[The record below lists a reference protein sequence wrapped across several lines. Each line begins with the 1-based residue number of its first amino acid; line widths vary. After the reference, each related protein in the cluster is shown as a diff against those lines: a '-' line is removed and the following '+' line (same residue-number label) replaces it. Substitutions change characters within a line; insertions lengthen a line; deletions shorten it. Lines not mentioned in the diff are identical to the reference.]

1 MNSQAVE
8 ALLWNGINP
17 PEPLPEFFRTTCPK
31 CSATRR
37 KRRQRCLV
45 VITDD
50 DRVRWYCHHCGY
62 DDEEW
67 FVVAKPIGRL

>member
-1 MNSQAVE
+1 MSPQAVE

-17 PEPLPEFFRTTCPK
+17 PEPFPSFFRTTCPK
-31 CSATRR
+31 CSSNRR

-50 DRVRWYCHHCGY
+50 DRVRGYCHHCGY

-67 FVVAKPIGRL
+67 FAVAKLLGQV